1 MSSAAEILIF
11 LVYVYYIFDSVL
23 NMQWLLGG
31 GGNQSVTHIY
41 NLNQFGTWFDS

>member
-31 GGNQSVTHIY
+31 GGGT
-41 NLNQFGTWFDS
+41 NQFHTFTI